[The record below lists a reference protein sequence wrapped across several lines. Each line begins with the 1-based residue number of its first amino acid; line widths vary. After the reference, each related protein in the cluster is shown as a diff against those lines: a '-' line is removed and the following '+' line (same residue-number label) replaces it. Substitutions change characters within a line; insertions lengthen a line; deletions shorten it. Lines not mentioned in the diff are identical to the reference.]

1 MKYKLVLVTLLFV
14 TNFAFCGV
22 PPGSQGIGVNPPKAM
37 LHVKGEIL
45 IDSVRSTPVQDGMIQ
60 YKSNQFL
67 FRQNGAWLPLGSG
80 SAGNVGSGM
89 TKRNDT
95 LIAGGRLKDLLLY
108 QNSTDTIFG
117 IDTLGN
123 VYLPKVQELSE
134 DDKSYFIDSNLTA
147 TRNSLKD
154 SLVYWVFDNDPS
166 VLCYGDSTGTTRKI
180 RFRDNNRLIIDTL
193 HFGSCTGNELYT
205 LLLWKANPYTVPNGY
220 YVDTFGALFSGYDT
234 LNING
239 DASVESSYWFISDG
253 HSFIDDPFDID
264 KPFTP
269 LGNPY
274 PIPGDTT
281 SFLNRFFGK
290 EKTFIDTMYVGVVI
304 PLQDMHGYQQLI
316 DKMVFIYPLK
326 PKIYSLAIT
335 GDRIIKKNIVIKKN
349 IESGGSSSNLIAGN
363 GIGINSNEINLG
375 DFTMDA
381 NINANNHN
389 LSYNSLGM
397 FNVQAN
403 SNSGNPILFSGSSNN
418 HVAVSIQGD
427 AQTFNGVEMA
437 GSSYINSGIYH
448 FGNSTNGSGIKMDG
462 LSKNQYGISLNAN
475 CSSQSAPDM
484 DINVQNGYLRFTN
497 LPTDDASDYVLGRH
511 GDKASW
517 INRSAVGQNIYNVD
531 GTLNGQR
538 TVNTGNNRFFI
549 SSDIYN
555 PGSGT
560 EFAIHQIGS
569 DYFSGMKRKGSDL
582 GFGIKES
589 GSGRGGYAYFGTIP
603 DETNQTANGNFN
615 PNIIITR
622 IPDFVGSGHDF
633 NSIDINAGG
642 FGNDTTATLRISTN
656 QNSAFA
662 QMVAK
667 TNVFYGSRFANQS
680 NGFVLDSMFQI
691 TGPRLNNIDPTY
703 VVTTSGNVGLGEIVT
718 LTDYSQLISNIYNSD
733 GDMNANRTVR
743 TGTHSLSIGRDPL
756 NFSADGSQLQ
766 LDSTN
771 GYFQLGSTNS
781 INGNTGLLGFN
792 DGISMYTSIGSLM
805 GSQANQGMTGYKDS
819 VIIESGNLN
828 YDFNG
833 EASKIKLDRYD
844 IRMGNRF
851 RGVKDFTIIHNPLGA
866 PNAPGLIGI
875 NTDAPLSTFHI
886 NTNDAMIIP
895 KGTTGQRPTGIDGML
910 RFNTSTNGY
919 EGYYSSG
926 WQPFGNIYNTDGSVT
941 ANRTV
946 DFTDKNLTFNGNVGA
961 ASRFYIQ
968 ATENG
973 TYSLGMGA
981 IKSQGTSN
989 NNYGISSI
997 GSSANYS
1004 GHYISGST
1012 IASSGSGYKGLWL
1025 YGTATENNTG
1035 VELYGYNSGNNSTAI
1050 SIYGQS
1056 GAGYNHTDARSV
1068 QIFGDA
1074 IVEIGSN
1081 DEYIMVSSSSIAP
1094 NPSHNTDLGRKA
1106 KPFDST
1112 YTNQVVATGIHADSV
1127 IMPIEVIPPGY
1138 FTPADGATISL
1149 TKSYNIVEPSGTLT
1163 ALTVNMPSS
1172 PKNGQIVSI
1181 IFTETITSL
1190 TFANGTF
1197 VNPITTS
1204 SSVGGTVTWG
1214 YYSGTGKWYRK

>member
-220 YVDTFGALFSGYDT
+220 YVDTFGVLFSGYDT

-264 KPFTP
+264 KPFTQ

-397 FNVQAN
+397 FNVQ
-403 SNSGNPILFSGSSNN
+403 
-418 HVAVSIQGD
+418 
-427 AQTFNGVEMA
+427 
-437 GSSYINSGIYH
+437 
-448 FGNSTNGSGIKMDG
+448 
-462 LSKNQYGISLNAN
+462 
-475 CSSQSAPDM
+475 
-484 DINVQNGYLRFTN
+484 
-497 LPTDDASDYVLGRH
+497 
-511 GDKASW
+511 
-517 INRSAVGQNIYNVD
+517 
-531 GTLNGQR
+531 
-538 TVNTGNNRFFI
+538 
-549 SSDIYN
+549 
-555 PGSGT
+555 
-560 EFAIHQIGS
+560 
-569 DYFSGMKRKGSDL
+569 
-582 GFGIKES
+582 
-589 GSGRGGYAYFGTIP
+589 
-603 DETNQTANGNFN
+603 
-615 PNIIITR
+615 
-622 IPDFVGSGHDF
+622 
-633 NSIDINAGG
+633 
-642 FGNDTTATLRISTN
+642 
-656 QNSAFA
+656 
-662 QMVAK
+662 
-667 TNVFYGSRFANQS
+667 
-680 NGFVLDSMFQI
+680 
-691 TGPRLNNIDPTY
+691 
-703 VVTTSGNVGLGEIVT
+703 
-718 LTDYSQLISNIYNSD
+718 
-733 GDMNANRTVR
+733 
-743 TGTHSLSIGRDPL
+743 
-756 NFSADGSQLQ
+756 ADGSQLQ